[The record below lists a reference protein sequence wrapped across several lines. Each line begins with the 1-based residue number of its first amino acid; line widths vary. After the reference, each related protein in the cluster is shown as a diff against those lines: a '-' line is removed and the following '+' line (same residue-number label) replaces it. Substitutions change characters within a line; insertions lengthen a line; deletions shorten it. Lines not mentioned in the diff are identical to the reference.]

1 MNAKKLYSF
10 VLLCKNP
17 ALVEDEI
24 PTGNNILAIYITI
37 KPVITNTT
45 LLHHMCM
52 CSFHIRVN
60 IHIPYKYLWF
70 MTCIFLE
77 PNHNVYIF

>member
-37 KPVITNTT
+37 KPVIT
-45 LLHHMCM
+45 
-52 CSFHIRVN
+52 
-60 IHIPYKYLWF
+60 
-70 MTCIFLE
+70 
-77 PNHNVYIF
+77 